1 MKRIFF
7 PFLILTVSFFVTCQE
22 TQVKVNGNISG
33 TVKDKQT
40 SLAIDHCAVSII
52 PGNKQ
57 VYTSASGEF
66 EFTDIIMGEYT
77 VSFSKAGYNSYSRQ
91 ITVEPDKTVKA
102 DAMLEP
108 ATAPVV
114 NTVTADDIQYT
125 QATIHGM
132 IAQKGESTLKEC
144 GFYYGTSAS
153 MDRKYICRGTD
164 TEFSATLQDLFDGTL
179 YYYQAYAVNTIG
191 EGKGEIK
198 TFETIALIPA
208 QVQTMNATEITTS
221 QATLNGYITSKGNS
235 DITECGFY
243 FGATE
248 NPEQKYEV
256 EYESDNFSITVTDLT
271 DGATYYYCAYA
282 TNAKGEVR
290 GEVFGFNAQTALV
303 PTVKTGEATGVE
315 LYQSVING
323 EIISDGGAV
332 VTECGFYFGNAAN
345 PTQKY
350 PVANNGNGLMSRIM
364 TSLSEGT
371 TYYYIAYAINSKGES
386 KGEERTFTTVPIT
399 VPEVSTHEVTDVT
412 ETTAKVSGR
421 LNSTGRSS
429 NLMVGF
435 VYDTTALPELGKCSG
450 FTADTA
456 SIATT
461 VFEKTLSGLTKGTT
475 YYVRAYATNEKGTIY
490 GDDMEFTTV
499 GPTLP
504 KVETI
509 TISNITTTT
518 ARLNGKVT
526 SIGERVTGIEDY
538 GFVWSTLPE
547 PTLATGE
554 KVSNGSRTNTT
565 TYYNDVTG
573 LNDGTTYYV
582 RAYAIN
588 EKGTAYGNEV
598 KFTTTEILLP
608 TVEVY
613 NVADIKTTSAGLIGR
628 VKTFGTGKNI
638 SDYGFVM
645 STSPNPT
652 LEEGKMYSMG
662 MATKLDNIYYYYDGA
677 SAGKYRYDVTGLT
690 DGTTYYVR
698 AYATNEKGTSYSV
711 DFEFKTT
718 AIVVPKVEVY
728 DVTETGTT
736 KSSFIGL
743 VKSFGNAAN
752 ISDYGFVWSTSPNPT
767 LETGT
772 SVGNGFVTKIDNIY
786 YYYDGSSAG
795 KYRNNVT
802 GLQDGTTYY
811 VRAYA
816 TNEKGTGY
824 SEDFEFKTVEI
835 VVPKLEVYDVTNI
848 STTTST
854 YIGRINSFGNSDGI
868 TDYGFVWSTTPE
880 PTLSDS
886 TKSYSYGKA
895 TKIDNIYYYY
905 DGSSAGKYALDV
917 SSLTDGT
924 TYYVRAYATNNK
936 GTGYSADYEFTTK
949 TIVPPTV
956 DITSVSNIGTKRAR
970 FHGRMKSFG
979 RATRVKDYGFV
990 WDTIPNPTLE
1000 TGSKVSNGSST
1011 SSPEWTFYNDI
1022 TGLKDGTRYY
1032 VRAYATNEK
1041 GTGYAAEDYEFT
1053 TVEIVIPT
1061 VTNNT
1066 AKGATYSTYAR
1077 LFGIITSLGNADKI
1091 TDYGFVIST
1100 TPYPTIDNC
1109 FKQSHADGP
1118 ATTTIEIDHTIQ
1130 GLSPSTKY
1138 YWRAY
1143 AINEKGVGYSEVR
1156 SFTTGK

>member
-1 MKRIFF
+1 MKRIFL
-7 PFLILTVSFFVTCQE
+7 PLLILTVSFFVTCQE

-290 GEVFGFNAQTALV
+290 GEVVGFNAQTALV

-350 PVANNGNGLMSRIM
+350 PVANNENGLMSRIM

-386 KGEERTFTTVPIT
+386 KGEERSFTTVPIT

-429 NLMVGF
+429 NLTVGF
-435 VYDTTALPELGKCSG
+435 VYDTTEKPVLDRCLGFSS
-450 FTADTA
+450 DTA
-456 SIATT
+456 SINK
-461 VFEKTLSGLTKGTT
+461 VFETRLTSLTKGTT
-475 YYVRAYATNEKGTIY
+475 YYVRSYATNEKGTTY
-490 GDDMEFTTV
+490 GDDVQFITD
-499 GPTLP
+499 GPTLAD
-504 KVETI
+504 VETKPA
-509 TISNITTTT
+509 TDISVNSAVFNGNIKS
-518 ARLNGKVT
+518 LGQKVNT
-526 SIGERVTGIEDY
+526 LSDH
-538 GFVWSTLPE
+538 GFVYGTAPE
-547 PTLATGE
+547 PTFENGDKLSLGSI
-554 KVSNGSRTNTT
+554 SNKGNYSKKTT
-565 TYYNDVTG
+565 E
-573 LNDGTTYYV
+573 LLDGTKYYV

-588 EKGTAYGNEV
+588 EKGTAFGDIVE
-598 KFTTTEILLP
+598 FTTTEMFIPVVKLSQVYNVSYTSVYLSGQISSLGNAPIITDCGFVLDTIPSP
-608 TVEVY
+608 TVESG
-613 NVADIKTTSAGLIGR
+613 IKESYGEAKSA
-628 VKTFGTGKNI
+628 VSFTGMQVGNL
-638 SDYGFVM
+638 M
-645 STSPNPT
+645 
-652 LEEGKMYSMG
+652 E
-662 MATKLDNIYYYYDGA
+662 
-677 SAGKYRYDVTGLT
+677 
-690 DGTTYYVR
+690 GTTYYVR
-698 AYATNEKGTSYSV
+698 AYATN
-711 DFEFKTT
+711 
-718 AIVVPKVEVY
+718 A
-728 DVTETGTT
+728 
-736 KSSFIGL
+736 
-743 VKSFGNAAN
+743 
-752 ISDYGFVWSTSPNPT
+752 
-767 LETGT
+767 
-772 SVGNGFVTKIDNIY
+772 
-786 YYYDGSSAG
+786 
-795 KYRNNVT
+795 
-802 GLQDGTTYY
+802 
-811 VRAYA
+811 
-816 TNEKGTGY
+816 KGTGY
-824 SEDFEFKTVEI
+824 STEAK
-835 VVPKLEVYDVTNI
+835 
-848 STTTST
+848 
-854 YIGRINSFGNSDGI
+854 
-868 TDYGFVWSTTPE
+868 
-880 PTLSDS
+880 
-886 TKSYSYGKA
+886 
-895 TKIDNIYYYY
+895 
-905 DGSSAGKYALDV
+905 
-917 SSLTDGT
+917 
-924 TYYVRAYATNNK
+924 
-936 GTGYSADYEFTTK
+936 FTTK
-949 TIVPPTV
+949 AIFVPTV
-956 DITSVSNIGTKRAR
+956 ELTSVSDVTLTSATFNGNI
-970 FHGRMKSFG
+970 KS
-979 RATRVKDYGFV
+979 A
-990 WDTIPNPTLE
+990 
-1000 TGSKVSNGSST
+1000 
-1011 SSPEWTFYNDI
+1011 
-1022 TGLKDGTRYY
+1022 
-1032 VRAYATNEK
+1032 
-1041 GTGYAAEDYEFT
+1041 
-1053 TVEIVIPT
+1053 
-1061 VTNNT
+1061 
-1066 AKGATYSTYAR
+1066 
-1077 LFGIITSLGNADKI
+1077 GNATKI
-1091 TDYGFVIST
+1091 TDYGFVYSQTPNPTTETGTKVSKGERTST
-1100 TPYPTIDNC
+1100 GTYN
-1109 FKQSHADGP
+1109 
-1118 ATTTIEIDHTIQ
+1118 HTCPVKIP
-1130 GLSPSTKY
+1130 G
-1138 YWRAY
+1138 R
-1143 AINEKGVGYSEVR
+1143 
-1156 SFTTGK
+1156 F

>member
-1 MKRIFF
+1 MKRIFL
-7 PFLILTVSFFVTCQE
+7 PLLILTVSFFVTCQE

-40 SLAIDHCAVSII
+40 SLTIDHCAVSII

-102 DAMLEP
+102 DVMLEP

-235 DITECGFY
+235 DITKCGFY
-243 FGATE
+243 FGTTE

-290 GEVFGFNAQTALV
+290 GEVVGFNAQTALA
-303 PTVKTGEATGVE
+303 PTVKTGDATGVE

-350 PVANNGNGLMSRIM
+350 PVANNENGLMSRIM

-386 KGEERTFTTVPIT
+386 KGEERSFTTVPIT

-429 NLMVGF
+429 NLTVGF
-435 VYDTTALPELGKCSG
+435 VYDTTEKPVLDRCLGFSS
-450 FTADTA
+450 DTA
-456 SIATT
+456 SINK
-461 VFEKTLSGLTKGTT
+461 VFETRLTSLTKGTT
-475 YYVRAYATNEKGTIY
+475 YYVRSYATNEKGTTY
-490 GDDMEFTTV
+490 SDDVQFITD
-499 GPTLP
+499 GPTLAD
-504 KVETI
+504 VETKPA
-509 TISNITTTT
+509 TDISVNSAVFNGNIKS
-518 ARLNGKVT
+518 LGQKVNT
-526 SIGERVTGIEDY
+526 LSDH
-538 GFVWSTLPE
+538 GFVYGTAPE
-547 PTLATGE
+547 PTFENGDKLSLGSI
-554 KVSNGSRTNTT
+554 SNKGNYSKKTT
-565 TYYNDVTG
+565 E
-573 LNDGTTYYV
+573 LLDGTKYYV

-588 EKGTAYGNEV
+588 EKGTAFGDIVE
-598 KFTTTEILLP
+598 FTTTEMFIPVVKLSQVYNVSYTSVYLSGQISSLGNAPIITDCGFVLDTIPSP
-608 TVEVY
+608 TVESG
-613 NVADIKTTSAGLIGR
+613 IKESYGETKSAVSFTGMQVGNLMEGTTYYVRAYATNAKGTGYSTEEKFTTKAIFVPTVELTSVSDVTLTSA
-628 VKTFGTGKNI
+628 TFNGNI
-638 SDYGFVM
+638 KSAGNATKITDYGFVY
-645 STSPNPT
+645 SQTPNPT
-652 LEEGKMYSMG
+652 TETGTKVSKGERTSTGTYNSKISNLTEG
-662 MATKLDNIYYYYDGA
+662 TK
-677 SAGKYRYDVTGLT
+677 
-690 DGTTYYVR
+690 YYVR
-698 AYATNEKGTSYSV
+698 AYATNEKGTGYSE
-711 DFEFKTT
+711 DYEFTTT
-718 AIVVPKVEVY
+718 AIVVPDVEVY
-728 DVTETGTT
+728 TVTSIGTT
-736 KSSFIGL
+736 TSSFIGR
-743 VKSFGNAAN
+743 VNSFGNASK
-752 ISDYGFVWSTSPNPT
+752 ISDYGFVWSTEPEPT
-767 LETGT
+767 IETGT
-772 SVGNGFVTKIDNIY
+772 KVSNGFETNINNIWYSYDN
-786 YYYDGSSAG
+786 DGSR

-880 PTLSDS
+880 PTLNDS

-895 TKIDNIYYYY
+895 TKIDNIYYSY
-905 DGSSAGKYALDV
+905 DGSGAGKFALNV

-936 GTGYSADYEFTTK
+936 GTGYSADYEFTTQK
-949 TIVPPTV
+949 IVPPTV
-956 DITSVSNIGTKRAR
+956 DITNVSTISTNRACCYGTI
-970 FHGRMKSFG
+970 KSFG
-979 RATRVKDYGFV
+979 RATIVKDYGFV
-990 WDTIPNPTLE
+990 WDTHPNPTLE
-1000 TGSKVSNGSST
+1000 TGSKVSFGSTKST
-1011 SSPEWTFYNDI
+1011 GDYYTYI
-1022 TGLKDGTRYY
+1022 TGLEEGTKYY

-1041 GTGYAAEDYEFT
+1041 GTGYSDDEFEFT
-1053 TVEIVIPT
+1053 T
-1061 VTNNT
+1061 
-1066 AKGATYSTYAR
+1066 
-1077 LFGIITSLGNADKI
+1077 
-1091 TDYGFVIST
+1091 
-1100 TPYPTIDNC
+1100 
-1109 FKQSHADGP
+1109 
-1118 ATTTIEIDHTIQ
+1118 
-1130 GLSPSTKY
+1130 
-1138 YWRAY
+1138 
-1143 AINEKGVGYSEVR
+1143 R
-1156 SFTTGK
+1156 SK